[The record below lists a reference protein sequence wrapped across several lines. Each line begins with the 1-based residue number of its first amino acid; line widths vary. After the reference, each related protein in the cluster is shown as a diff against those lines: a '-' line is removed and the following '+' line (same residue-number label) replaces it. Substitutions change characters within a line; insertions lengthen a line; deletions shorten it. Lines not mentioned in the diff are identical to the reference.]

1 MVSKIVVGRAEKIG
15 FIAAGFTREG
25 GRKGSDA
32 AIARATPVC
41 IVPKKWQI
49 MRSDE
54 Y

>member
-15 FIAAGFTREG
+15 FIAAGFARKG
-25 GRKGSDA
+25 GREGSDA
-32 AIARATPVC
+32 AIARATPAR
-41 IVPKKWQI
+41 IGREKRQI